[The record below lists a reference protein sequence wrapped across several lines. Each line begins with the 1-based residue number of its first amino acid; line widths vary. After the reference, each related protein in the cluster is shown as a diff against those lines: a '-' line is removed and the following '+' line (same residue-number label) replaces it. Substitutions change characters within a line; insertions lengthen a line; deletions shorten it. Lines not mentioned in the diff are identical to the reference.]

1 VYEVVNWHKRAV
13 RRNSIT
19 EADTGPWRYARFD
32 NGEDVP
38 RALRLLWRSRPDLA
52 ARHEDPFRTEGD
64 SFHAWVRRERPE
76 LLRSPAK

>member
-1 VYEVVNWHKRAV
+1 MCAQ
-13 RRNSIT
+13 
-19 EADTGPWRYARFD
+19 
-32 NGEDVP
+32 P
-38 RALRLLWRSRPDLA
+38 RESFVCVSALA